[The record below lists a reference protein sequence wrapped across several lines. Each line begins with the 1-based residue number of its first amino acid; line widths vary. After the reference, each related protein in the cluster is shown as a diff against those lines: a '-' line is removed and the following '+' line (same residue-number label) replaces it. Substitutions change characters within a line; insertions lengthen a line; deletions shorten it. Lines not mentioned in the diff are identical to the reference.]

1 MPARQPTSFNRI
13 VMTLDTLTRSQAEGV
28 HLRVKNSLVQA
39 SAECRERFKDERDLF
54 RSLPAGSAVGA
65 LPTEDI
71 VQAER
76 IKQCCKRVRIWRRQ
90 IMNPLAQYK
99 PHSHAVVGKS
109 NGATTTSKKSERRMH
124 LSILMALIVDIYEQR
139 VICEVEEAGNSCNM
153 EETFPEFVTRFV
165 STRAFSRRAA
175 TDQIQATVSAVLQSM
190 SAHPRVHAFAKLC
203 GLDDDFNPPQKI
215 KIFLHMVE
223 RLHRWK
229 AATMTALVA
238 SGSDEGSSKLDE
250 TTMADVV
257 FHTVGIAQHV
267 VLKVVAELFQDE
279 YFWNFEFWHTQFQEL
294 RIDYAWPEGSREELQ
309 SRALHLAASSRNALL
324 NSTRKIDGDA
334 FLDLMLDVWTH
345 RAKELVAMLEKATDQ
360 EEQRASAL
368 LQQRQHVQD
377 ASTHVLPLT
386 DSERAL
392 FDMLVDEFWHA
403 DVPWQSRKVQK
414 QLSHMMQVR
423 PLRELQALYTQYVAQ
438 LEESRRVWDWSQWP
452 WSESWEWGGLHITR

>member
-1 MPARQPTSFNRI
+1 
-13 VMTLDTLTRSQAEGV
+13 MTLDTLTRAQAEVV
-28 HLRVKNSLVQA
+28 HLRVKNSLAQA
-39 SAECRERFKDERDLF
+39 SAVCRDRFKDEKELF
-54 RSLPAGSAVGA
+54 RSLPTGASAVEV

-71 VQAER
+71 VQTER

-90 IMNPLAQYK
+90 IMNPLSQYK
-99 PHSHAVVGKS
+99 PHSHAVAGGKG
-109 NGATTTSKKSERRMH
+109 NGTAASTKKSDRRMH

-139 VICEVEEAGNSCNM
+139 VSYEVEEAGNTCIM
-153 EETFPEFVTRFV
+153 EETFPEFVTRFM

-229 AATMTALVA
+229 AATTTAPVTV
-238 SGSDEGSSKLDE
+238 GSDEGGSKLDE
-250 TTMADVV
+250 TTMADIV

-279 YFWNFEFWHTQFQEL
+279 YFWNFHFWHTQFQEL
-294 RIDYAWPEGSREELQ
+294 RVDYAWPEGSREELQ

-345 RAKELVAMLEKATDQ
+345 RAKELVAMLEEATDQ
-360 EEQRASAL
+360 EEQQASER

-377 ASTHVLPLT
+377 ASAHVIALT

-423 PLRELQALYTQYVAQ
+423 PLRDLQALYVHYVAQ
-438 LEESRRVWDWSQWP
+438 LDESRRVWNWSQWP
-452 WSESWEWGGLHITR
+452 WTESWDWGGLHITTT